1 MKPMRLAAV
10 VAIMGM
16 LAGDA
21 AAAPFERNGQT
32 VWQPTLMEVAISS
45 CAGGAAVGAL
55 VAWGGGA
62 MAPVPTAALFCGL
75 SVTATVAA
83 NVASRTWRS
92 TAGWWSR

>member
-1 MKPMRLAAV
+1 MKPMRV
-10 VAIMGM
+10 VSVIAIMGL
-16 LAGDA
+16 LAGEA
-21 AAAPFERNGQT
+21 SAAPFERNGQM

-62 MAPVPTAALFCGL
+62 MAPAPTAALFCGL

-92 TAGWWSR
+92 TADWLWR